1 MANELDI
8 KRTGQN
14 LVRFNPSEVVRDLRS
29 LIPGPQHTDTRL
41 KLIPVLRERLS
52 DHLILYFNEVKTMYP
67 ITNTDI
73 KTITEQ
79 DLIVFIF
86 FDNRKTRS
94 QYDQQ
99 IDDLIQMLATIY
111 FYTGHELTLNQLV
124 ILLLNRIWFIMNVT

>member
-52 DHLILYFNEVKTMYP
+52 DHLILYFNEVKTMHP
-67 ITNTDI
+67 ITHIDL

-86 FDNRKTRS
+86 FDKHKERT

-99 IDDLIQMLATIY
+99 IDTLIQMLATIY
-111 FYTGHELTLNQLV
+111 FYTGDKGTLEQLAV
-124 ILLLNRIWFIMNVT
+124 LLLNRVWK